1 MIEICC
7 GAVGALAVLGA
18 FLLGAAVGKKY
29 CEAPVRGSAGCEES
43 EEEKR
48 LLLEEQQAFENM
60 LHYNM
65 DTAYGLGDGG
75 DGLAG
80 GESR

>member
-7 GAVGALAVLGA
+7 GALGALAVVAA
-18 FLLGAAVGKKY
+18 FLLGAAAGKQNY
-29 CEAPVRGSAGCEES
+29 ETPARSQAGCEES

-48 LLLEEQQAFENM
+48 LLHEEQQAFENM

-65 DTAYGLGDGG
+65 DTAYGLVDCGR
-75 DGLAG
+75 GLGG
-80 GESR
+80 GEN

>member
-7 GAVGALAVLGA
+7 GAVGAMAVLMA
-18 FLLGAAVGKKY
+18 FLLGTAVGKKH
-29 CEAPVRGSAGCEES
+29 CEPTGTGSAGCEEN

-48 LLLEEQQAFENM
+48 RLHEEQQAFENM

-65 DTAYGLGDGG
+65 DTAYGLGDCGR
-75 DGLAG
+75 G